1 MHKSIIQILF
11 VNRIS
16 KTLRE
21 SHLQFSVPLPNLE
34 TDKTEK
40 LAKTSSAR
48 IRGSVSNKKI
58 CRSCDELRWMNK
70 LEKNQALIDK
80 MNDAFE
86 RDLQW
91 TCRQLFKSND
101 LIC

>member
-1 MHKSIIQILF
+1 MRALF
-11 VNRIS
+11 KYCLLIGSRKLYANRICNFQFLYQIS
-16 KTLRE
+16 KQIKRK
-21 SHLQFSVPLPNLE
+21 SLQRLPLH
-34 TDKTEK
+34 
-40 LAKTSSAR
+40 
-48 IRGSVSNKKI
+48 VSEGVFQNKKI

-86 RDLQW
+86 RNLQW
-91 TCRQLFKSND
+91 TCRQLFKSSD